1 MKIEVILVINFN
13 RMDKATGQ
21 WMSAELL
28 GMFGNMTIRIMEYD
42 VHGQPKYYTL
52 EVSYEMFT
60 ADMHSF
66 IFIIIYIGS
75 QIMHICIYSISNIQC
90 IFNKNTLE
98 TCKNPRPTSGW
109 SELTKSCTT
118 STMNFHMAYFS
129 WIPQNNAK
137 FKLSCKFGE
146 SKCNPC

>member
-21 WMSAELL
+21 WKSAEML

-42 VHGQPKYYTL
+42 DHGQPKYYTL

-66 IFIIIYIGS
+66 IFIIIYIVS

-90 IFNKNTLE
+90 ILKNGDIWDD
-98 TCKNPRPTSGW
+98 TCHTD
-109 SELTKSCTT
+109 
-118 STMNFHMAYFS
+118 
-129 WIPQNNAK
+129 NAQ
-137 FKLSCKFGE
+137 LLCVS
-146 SKCNPC
+146 

>member
-21 WMSAELL
+21 WKFAEML
-28 GMFGNMTIRIMEYD
+28 GMFGNMTIRIMEYG

-90 IFNKNTLE
+90 IFKNGDIYMRWYLSHRQHQAAL
-98 TCKNPRPTSGW
+98 CK
-109 SELTKSCTT
+109 L
-118 STMNFHMAYFS
+118 
-129 WIPQNNAK
+129 I
-137 FKLSCKFGE
+137 KLSK
-146 SKCNPC
+146 PQYYLIWATL